1 MISKTTEG
9 SNQFRT
15 IGTRPIRHDG
25 VDKVTGR
32 AMYAADIKSPGL
44 LYGKILRSPHAH
56 AIIKAINVEKAKLHP
71 GVKAV
76 ITCLDLP
83 FAPDRMT
90 ELGEENFL
98 SLKYLSNNV
107 LAFDKVLYRG
117 HAIAAVAAEN
127 VHVAEEALHLIEVEY
142 EVLPSVTNVEDAM
155 KADAP
160 ILHEHINTGSFP
172 DASLEKSNI
181 ASHQQFTR
189 GDIKRGFEESDI
201 VIEGTYRTSSVHQG
215 YIEPQSATG
224 WWSLDGR
231 VSIWT
236 CTQAPFEVRGNVAKV
251 LGLPVSKIKLIPSE
265 IGGGFGGKLA
275 CYLEPV
281 AALLSRKSGKP
292 VKLTLT
298 RSEVLEATG
307 PTSGSVVNIK
317 MGASREGKILG
328 VEANLAFEAGAYPG
342 SPIGGAMACMLTPY
356 DVPNFIIDG
365 YDVVDNKPKTTAY
378 RAPGAPIGGFA
389 VESLIDEISRILHLD
404 PIKFRLNNAAKEG
417 SRRPD
422 GIVHSTIGCVEI
434 LEAVLNHP
442 HYSTP
447 LKTDTQGRGVA
458 IGFWRNNS
466 GPSSVVASVNP
477 DGTVGVVEGSVD
489 IGGSRV
495 AIAQQFAEAL
505 GIPVEDTIP
514 TVVDTDGVGYTSM
527 TAGSGVQFKTGWA
540 AYKAAEDIKTQVKER
555 ASLIWDVPVKL
566 IEYSEGVLY
575 NKNDRSQTLNF
586 REIAALL
593 NETGGP
599 IIGRGNV
606 NPGGVGASVTANII
620 DVEIDL
626 ETGKVSILRCTAF
639 QDPGRAI
646 HPSYVEGQMQGGTV
660 QGIGWALNEEYFIGN
675 NGEMLNNSFLDYR
688 MPTSLD
694 VPMIDTMIVEVPN
707 PGHPF
712 GVRGVG
718 EASIIPPLA
727 AVANALR
734 DAGGIRMMTLPLSPT
749 AVLDALSANE
759 QN

>member
-1 MISKTTEG
+1 M
-9 SNQFRT
+9 
-15 IGTRPIRHDG
+15 
-25 VDKVTGR
+25 
-32 AMYAADIKSPGL
+32 
-44 LYGKILRSPHAH
+44 
-56 AIIKAINVEKAKLHP
+56 
-71 GVKAV
+71 
-76 ITCLDLP
+76 
-83 FAPDRMT
+83 
-90 ELGEENFL
+90 
-98 SLKYLSNNV
+98 
-107 LAFDKVLYRG
+107 
-117 HAIAAVAAEN
+117 
-127 VHVAEEALHLIEVEY
+127 
-142 EVLPSVTNVEDAM
+142 
-155 KADAP
+155 
-160 ILHEHINTGSFP
+160 
-172 DASLEKSNI
+172 
-181 ASHQQFTR
+181 
-189 GDIKRGFEESDI
+189 
-201 VIEGTYRTSSVHQG
+201 
-215 YIEPQSATG
+215 
-224 WWSLDGR
+224 
-231 VSIWT
+231 
-236 CTQAPFEVRGNVAKV
+236 
-251 LGLPVSKIKLIPSE
+251 
-265 IGGGFGGKLA
+265 
-275 CYLEPV
+275 
-281 AALLSRKSGKP
+281 
-292 VKLTLT
+292 
-298 RSEVLEATG
+298 
-307 PTSGSVVNIK
+307 
-317 MGASREGKILG
+317 
-328 VEANLAFEAGAYPG
+328 
-342 SPIGGAMACMLTPY
+342 
-356 DVPNFIIDG
+356 
-365 YDVVDNKPKTTAY
+365 
-378 RAPGAPIGGFA
+378 
-389 VESLIDEISRILHLD
+389 SRILDLD
-404 PIKFRLNNAAKEG
+404 PIKFRLKNAAKEG

-422 GIVHSTIGCVEI
+422 GIVHSTIGCVAI
-434 LEAVLNHP
+434 LEAVLSHP

-447 LKTDTQGRGVA
+447 LKADTQGRGVA

-555 ASLIWDVPVKL
+555 ASLIWDLPVKL
-566 IEYSEGVLY
+566 IEYSDGVLY
-575 NKNDRSQTLNF
+575 SKTDRGQTLTF

-626 ETGKVSILRCTAF
+626 ETGKISILRCTAF

-660 QGIGWALNEEYFIGN
+660 QGIGWALNEEYFIGS

-734 DAGGIRMMTLPLSPT
+734 DAGGIRMMTLPLSPN

-759 QN
+759 QS